1 MSSLTRWLVSLNR
14 VCNMAFIQTYKKYL
28 VKIAIAWAACL
39 ALFVLAYIF
48 VLGAQIDSI
57 KRLDNEFAKKKQQY
71 EKALLAASEKAKAGL
86 NEEIEGMRDILK
98 GFVVDLED
106 SANLTFDIGQIAN
119 EEKVSSFSI
128 ESKDKRGSLEI
139 PDCNSICESHIDI
152 DFVAGF
158 NQFATFVNAL
168 ERHRPVIFVN
178 EFAIARSNRG
188 ELAYQVSLDVAA
200 FVKKRQNKEIADRSS
215 VSTVGSKI

>member
-1 MSSLTRWLVSLNR
+1 
-14 VCNMAFIQTYKKYL
+14 MAFIQTYKKYL
-28 VKIAIAWAACL
+28 TRVAIVWAACL

-48 VLGAQIDSI
+48 VLGPQIDSI
-57 KRLDNEFAKKKQQY
+57 KRIENEIAKKKQQY
-71 EKALLAASEKAKAGL
+71 ETAQLAAREQTKARL
-86 NEEIEGMRDILK
+86 NEEIEGMRDTLK

-128 ESKDKRGSLEI
+128 ESKDKRGPLEI

-158 NQFATFVNAL
+158 SQFATFVNAL
-168 ERHRPVIFVN
+168 ERHRPVLFVN
-178 EFAIARSNRG
+178 EFAIARSNRD
-188 ELAYQVSLDVAA
+188 EFAYQVTLDVAA
-200 FVKKRQNKEIADRSS
+200 FVKKQQNKEIADRSS
-215 VSTVGSKI
+215 VSTIDSKI

>member
-1 MSSLTRWLVSLNR
+1 
-14 VCNMAFIQTYKKYL
+14 MAFIQTYKKYL
-28 VKIAIAWAACL
+28 TRTAIVWAACL

-48 VLGAQIDSI
+48 VLGPQINSI
-57 KRLDNEFAKKKQQY
+57 KSIENEIAKKKQQY
-71 EKALLAASEKAKAGL
+71 EMAQLTAREQTKARL
-86 NEEIEGMRDILK
+86 NEEIEGMRDILR

-128 ESKDKRGSLEI
+128 KSKDKRGLLEI

-158 NQFATFVNAL
+158 SQFATFVNAL
-168 ERHRPVIFVN
+168 ERHRPVLFVS
-178 EFAIARSNRG
+178 EFAIARSNKD
-188 ELAYQVSLDVAA
+188 ELAYQVTLDVAA
-200 FVKKRQNKEIADRSS
+200 FVKKQQNKEIADRSS
-215 VSTVGSKI
+215 VSTIGSKI